1 MDKIRIKEGILYYY
15 MTNNGFLLFFI
26 NLWFNYHIAI
36 ITAFIAF
43 VITIF
48 ILDKFKFSDVK
59 FIKYLQYSV
68 LGILFLYIYI
78 NYLSQTVYSTNGDDP
93 IVSTTVTFS
102 KEGLEHVGDGIRT
115 VGSNIGLGA
124 TVGGTAGAVAAVIKS
139 APIPPV
145 QKVAAVLVGAVV
157 GGAIHVGVTAINTGK
172 KNKISESSNIDLQ
185 SDLGVKTESSSK
197 YVANSPLEANELLT
211 SNTNYVEDLL
221 YSMLILNTCTL
232 ILFLLFLLSLI
243 NKFILMNNI
252 NLTFMDKIFSKS
264 YSEKLNNFI
273 LYFYKLFGST
283 NNIYSIFL
291 IILILVSC
299 LSSIYFIYELIDNFE
314 QFSRDYLDFLNKLP
328 PSYY

>member
-1 MDKIRIKEGILYYY
+1 MLHLLIQVKKKKIPE
-15 MTNNGFLLFFI
+15 
-26 NLWFNYHIAI
+26 
-36 ITAFIAF
+36 
-43 VITIF
+43 
-48 ILDKFKFSDVK
+48 S
-59 FIKYLQYSV
+59 S
-68 LGILFLYIYI
+68 
-78 NYLSQTVYSTNGDDP
+78 
-93 IVSTTVTFS
+93 
-102 KEGLEHVGDGIRT
+102 E
-115 VGSNIGLGA
+115 
-124 TVGGTAGAVAAVIKS
+124 IKS
-139 APIPPV
+139 DLDTKIPSSPKYDAYSSLEV
-145 QKVAAVLVGAVV
+145 NEIL
-157 GGAIHVGVTAINTGK
+157 
-172 KNKISESSNIDLQ
+172 SSN
-185 SDLGVKTESSSK
+185 S
-197 YVANSPLEANELLT
+197 
-211 SNTNYVEDLL
+211 NYVEDLL

-232 ILFLLFLLSLI
+232 LLFLLFLLSLI